1 MPAGGSHAHLTAGFL
16 RLMLMAL
23 FHICFSFKGYYRQ
36 SLREHPNDHQLGP
49 PGHQGAGLQLACG
62 TRGLGK

>member
-1 MPAGGSHAHLTAGFL
+1 MTAGFL